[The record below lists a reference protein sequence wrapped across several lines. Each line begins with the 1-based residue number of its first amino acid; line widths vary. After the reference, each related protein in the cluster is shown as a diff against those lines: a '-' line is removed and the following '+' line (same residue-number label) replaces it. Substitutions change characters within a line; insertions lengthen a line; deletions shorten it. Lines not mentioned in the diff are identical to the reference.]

1 MRLGFVGCGRWG
13 SKLATAFRA
22 CGAEIV
28 AYDRKQGRRGGYGG
42 VDALLHD
49 PEPAP
54 GFGRYVSWRSQLA
67 DKSIDAIVAVAPP
80 EITTEIALACVV
92 AGKPV
97 MATKPLFKHAD
108 SISSVAYVDFWR
120 LWSESHRRAHDL
132 WANDK
137 SGQPLI
143 IALYGSGPIRD
154 FPGAFDY
161 GPHVM
166 AALFDI
172 APDAKIVSAKKVPC
186 ESGEFFTIV
195 AEENGKQIV
204 ASFGNGAK
212 GSSRC
217 IGMPPF
223 NLSFEEGTMIGD
235 EEKDEVMRRFCASF
249 ILDVQE
255 GHVNSHW
262 LDLSRRG
269 TDELK
274 RIRETAVNA

>member
-1 MRLGFVGCGRWG
+1 MRLGFIGVGKW
-13 SKLATAFRA
+13 SQKLATAFRA

-28 AYDRKQGRRGGYGG
+28 AYDRKQGPRGGYGG
-42 VDALLHD
+42 VDVLLHP

-54 GFGRYVSWRSQLA
+54 GFGRYQPWRNQLA
-67 DKSIDAIVAVAPP
+67 DKSIDAIIAVAPP
-80 EITTEIALACVV
+80 EVTTEVALACIES
-92 AGKPV
+92 GKPV
-97 MATKPLFKHAD
+97 LATKPLFRHPD
-108 SISSVAYVDFWR
+108 SIKSVAYVDFWR

-132 WANDK
+132 FTNDV
-137 SGQPLI
+137 SGQPLC

-161 GPHVM
+161 GTHVL
-166 AALFDI
+166 AAMYDI
-172 APDAKIVSAKKVPC
+172 APDCTITSAKRVPC
-186 ESGEFFTIV
+186 EQGEFFTV
-195 AEENGKQIV
+195 EAEQDGKKII

-235 EEKDEVMRRFCASF
+235 ETKDDVLRRFAASF

-255 GHVNSHW
+255 GHVNPHW
-262 LDLSRRG
+262 MNLSRRA
-269 TDELK
+269 TEEIR
-274 RIRETAVNA
+274 RIRETAT